1 MVDKINAD
9 KYILGL
15 TDEVRESLIKAD
27 KIDLKYKP
35 RHSVESVFG
44 VQVVGEKI
52 NQSYNNNN
60 KSQHNDNE
68 FKMAQE
74 QNKILVSNLASL

>member
-44 VQVVGEKI
+44 VQALSEKI
-52 NQSYNNNN
+52 SQSNN
-60 KSQHNDNE
+60 KSQQNDNE
-68 FKMAQE
+68 FKMAQ
-74 QNKILVSNLASL
+74 